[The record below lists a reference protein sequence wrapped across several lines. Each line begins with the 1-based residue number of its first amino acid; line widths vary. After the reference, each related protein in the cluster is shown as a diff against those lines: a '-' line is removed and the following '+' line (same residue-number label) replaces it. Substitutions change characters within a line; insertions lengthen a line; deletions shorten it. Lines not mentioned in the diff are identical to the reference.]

1 MYKLKA
7 VKFLTT
13 TVLLLVMNTSSN
25 AQTIN
30 IENPKF
36 YESSNGSLLDQII
49 DVSFGWFKGLD
60 SEQKAA
66 YYSSLIL
73 ALEEVQ
79 PGQFARWYKNNAS
92 GTVRVAWQYPKNGV
106 MCKRLHIHLIA
117 HDAEK
122 NMQTTACFN
131 EVDNRW
137 HWYN

>member
-1 MYKLKA
+1 
-7 VKFLTT
+7 
-13 TVLLLVMNTSSN
+13 MNTSSN

-36 YESSNGSLLDQII
+36 YEGVSGSLLDHII
-49 DVSFGWFKGLD
+49 NVSFGWFKGLD
-60 SEQKAA
+60 LEQKTA

-92 GTVRVAWQYPKNGV
+92 GVVRVAWQQPKNGTL
-106 MCKRLHIHLIA
+106 CKRLHISLIA
-117 HDAEK
+117 HDTEK

>member
-1 MYKLKA
+1 M
-7 VKFLTT
+7 TT
-13 TVLLLVMNTSSN
+13 TVLLLAMNTSSN

-36 YESSNGSLLDQII
+36 YESTNGSLLDQII

-60 SEQKAA
+60 SEQKTA

>member
-1 MYKLKA
+1 M
-7 VKFLTT
+7 TT

-36 YESSNGSLLDQII
+36 YESTNGPLLNQII

-60 SEQKAA
+60 SEQKTA

>member
-1 MYKLKA
+1 M
-7 VKFLTT
+7 TT
-13 TVLLLVMNTSSN
+13 TVLLLAMNTFSN

-36 YESSNGSLLDQII
+36 YESTNGSLLNQII

-60 SEQKAA
+60 SEQKTA